1 MQKIE
6 GSLVLSAS
14 DLVGHLN
21 CRHLT
26 SLDIDVAEGR
36 LAKPYVSDPLLD
48 ILRERG
54 ARHEQGYVDHL
65 KSEGLEITVIEGR
78 FVDQEAVSRT
88 CQAMEA
94 GAEIIVQG
102 AFRSG
107 NWVGRTDVLRRT
119 STPSGL
125 GAWSYEVT
133 DTKLAR
139 ETKGGTVL
147 QLCLYAD
154 LVAAVQGVQPEQCYV
169 VAPWT
174 GYDAQRY
181 RMEDYGAYFRYVRGA
196 LAAAVASGKPGE
208 AYPEP
213 CEHCDVCR
221 WQRRCE
227 ERRRAD
233 DHLSLV
239 AGATKVQI
247 QELRSRGI
255 DTVASLG
262 AMPLPL
268 AWKPS
273 RGAASSFQRI
283 REQARIQTASW
294 EAGRLLHELL
304 PVEAGFGLAC
314 LPEPSP
320 GDVFFDLEGDP
331 FTGEGGLEY
340 LFGYAHS
347 RDGGA
352 IAHTSDWAF
361 TRAGEKAAFERFV
374 DFVTDRLKAHPDLHV
389 YHYAPYEPA
398 ALKRLMGR
406 YASRQEEVDFLL
418 RSERFVDLYGVVR
431 NGLRAGVESYSI
443 KRLEPLYGFCRDI
456 PLRDAN
462 RALARLQAGLELGD
476 PGSIE
481 ASDRAS
487 VAGYNRDD
495 CVSTLRLRDWLEGC
509 RAGLIRQGVDVPRPA
524 SPDGQPGEKLGERQE
539 RVNALIERLTADV
552 PADAAERSPR
562 QHASW
567 LLAHSL
573 DWHRRE
579 DRAVW
584 WEFYRLR
591 DLAAEDLLDER
602 EALSGLAFLGQ
613 SGGTAK
619 APVHRYSFPPQETE
633 FRGGEDLHMVG
644 GDRFG
649 SIKEISIEDRWVDIK
664 KRGDRIAD
672 HPEAVFAHKA
682 IGTGVL
688 ADALLRI
695 GAHVAE
701 HGIEG
706 EGPYRAARDLL
717 MRRPPLAAGRQFRM
731 PGEPALDAARRT
743 ALELQGGIFPI
754 QGPPGAG
761 KTYTGA

>member
-119 STPSGL
+119 STPSAL

-304 PVEAGFGLAC
+304 PVAAGFGLAC

-331 FTGEGGLEY
+331 FTGEGGRPRLDNLVLTREVAGNGMADPAGRSDLEQR
-340 LFGYAHS
+340 LLLTAH
-347 RDGGA
+347 RRV
-352 IAHTSDWAF
+352 H
-361 TRAGEKAAFERFV
+361 
-374 DFVTDRLKAHPDLHV
+374 
-389 YHYAPYEPA
+389 AP
-398 ALKRLMGR
+398 
-406 YASRQEEVDFLL
+406 
-418 RSERFVDLYGVVR
+418 
-431 NGLRAGVESYSI
+431 I
-443 KRLEPLYGFCRDI
+443 
-456 PLRDAN
+456 
-462 RALARLQAGLELGD
+462 LEL
-476 PGSIE
+476 
-481 ASDRAS
+481 
-487 VAGYNRDD
+487 
-495 CVSTLRLRDWLEGC
+495 
-509 RAGLIRQGVDVPRPA
+509 
-524 SPDGQPGEKLGERQE
+524 
-539 RVNALIERLTADV
+539 AL
-552 PADAAERSPR
+552 
-562 QHASW
+562 
-567 LLAHSL
+567 
-573 DWHRRE
+573 
-579 DRAVW
+579 
-584 WEFYRLR
+584 
-591 DLAAEDLLDER
+591 
-602 EALSGLAFLGQ
+602 
-613 SGGTAK
+613 
-619 APVHRYSFPPQETE
+619 
-633 FRGGEDLHMVG
+633 
-644 GDRFG
+644 
-649 SIKEISIEDRWVDIK
+649 
-664 KRGDRIAD
+664 
-672 HPEAVFAHKA
+672 
-682 IGTGVL
+682 
-688 ADALLRI
+688 
-695 GAHVAE
+695 
-701 HGIEG
+701 
-706 EGPYRAARDLL
+706 
-717 MRRPPLAAGRQFRM
+717 
-731 PGEPALDAARRT
+731 
-743 ALELQGGIFPI
+743 
-754 QGPPGAG
+754 
-761 KTYTGA
+761 